1 MQRLHAAALRWNLR
15 VLDALV
21 IGCTFLL
28 VTLAREEL
36 GTIWRVDLVPG
47 NRILKEVSFANQWH
61 LGVLAVPSWLA
72 ALQFAGAYEDL
83 RRLRSDQL
91 FLKIF
96 RSVAMAAFLL
106 LGVLFLLQPEAPTSR
121 SLVVSFSLTSV
132 ATLFLARRWHHRRDA
147 RRDAR
152 PYPILLVGSA
162 TEAVPL
168 IDAIARRR
176 DWGLRIVGIL
186 RGSPLDHTDPGAVA
200 AARPVAGTAAL
211 PEVPVLGT
219 LADLPQ
225 VLARENVA
233 QVFMTGRAWDTRT
246 LRSVADACAE
256 VGVTFSMD
264 ANFVGLETTRAEVQ
278 DFEGWSVLS
287 FSSTPT
293 DADALVAKRAI
304 DLLGAAAALVVSAP
318 VLLAVAVA
326 IKLEDGGP
334 IFFAQERSGLYGRPF
349 RMLKFRSMVIDAE
362 ARQRELETQNEMSGP
377 VFKMARDPRITR
389 VGAFLRKTS
398 LDEFPQFWNV
408 LRGEMSLV
416 GPRPPLPAEVARY
429 ARWQM
434 RRLSM
439 KPGITCIWQVSGRNN
454 VDFDTWM
461 KLDLQ
466 YIDSWSLFLDV
477 KLLLR
482 TIPAVLSGRGAR

>member
-1 MQRLHAAALRWNLR
+1 M
-15 VLDALV
+15 LDAIV
-21 IGCTFLL
+21 VGSTFVV
-28 VTLAREEL
+28 VTLAREAL
-36 GTIWRVDLVPG
+36 GEAWQVDLVPG
-47 NRILKEVSFANQWH
+47 NRILKEVSFENQWH

-91 FLKIF
+91 FLKIS

-121 SLVVSFSLTSV
+121 SLVLAFSVTSI
-132 ATLFLARRWHHRRDA
+132 ATLFLARRWRHRRDV
-147 RRDAR
+147 RHDAR
-152 PYPILLVGSA
+152 PYPILMVGSA
-162 TEAVPL
+162 AEALPL

-186 RGSPLDHTDPGAVA
+186 RGSPLDSTDPGAVA
-200 AARPVAGTAAL
+200 AARTIVTTEAL
-211 PEVPVLGT
+211 PKVPVLGT
-219 LADLPQ
+219 LADLTT

-233 QVFMTGRAWDTRT
+233 QVFMTGRTWDTRT

-278 DFEGWSVLS
+278 EFEGWSVLS

-293 DADALVAKRAI
+293 DADALVAKRAM
-304 DLLGAAAALVVSAP
+304 DLLGAAAALVVCAP
-318 VLLAVAVA
+318 VLALAALA

-334 IFFAQERSGLYGRPF
+334 VLFTQERSGLYGRRF
-349 RMLKFRSMVIDAE
+349 WMLKFRSMVIDAE
-362 ARQRELETQNEMSGP
+362 AQKGDLATQNEMSGP
-377 VFKMARDPRITR
+377 VFKMARDPRVTR

-416 GPRPPLPAEVARY
+416 GPRPPLPAEVVRY

-477 KLLLR
+477 TLLLR
-482 TIPAVLSGRGAR
+482 TVPAVLSGRGAR